1 MSFCKPVS
9 EIDAY
14 KFQWIPAPLAKIYG
28 HLDVEEFVLAVR
40 NGSINTFMY
49 NDKYSESEKIELAS
63 MVDDVKEMLIVNG
76 FMRPEMMCLSN
87 PELYFV
93 IMYLIKLEMADK
105 YYSKKEL
112 DWDYEEIFMPYYYS
126 NDEYENYFFNYERIE
141 AIINVLANFLDEDE
155 LYEVSL
161 DIMYMGDGAND
172 GEILEKAK
180 KKLVE
185 DADKLVPLLEQ
196 AFAMC

>member
-1 MSFCKPVS
+1 
-9 EIDAY
+9 
-14 KFQWIPAPLAKIYG
+14 
-28 HLDVEEFVLAVR
+28 
-40 NGSINTFMY
+40 
-49 NDKYSESEKIELAS
+49 
-63 MVDDVKEMLIVNG
+63 
-76 FMRPEMMCLSN
+76 
-87 PELYFV
+87 
-93 IMYLIKLEMADK
+93 
-105 YYSKKEL
+105 
-112 DWDYEEIFMPYYYS
+112 MPYYCS